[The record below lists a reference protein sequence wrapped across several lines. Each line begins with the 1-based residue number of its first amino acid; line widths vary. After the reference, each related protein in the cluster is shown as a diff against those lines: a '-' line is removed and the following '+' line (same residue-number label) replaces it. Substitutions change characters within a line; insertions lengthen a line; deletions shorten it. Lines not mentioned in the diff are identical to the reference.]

1 MAFVVGHF
9 GDIRSFVVLL
19 CSCLAENAHSSL
31 SAHACVCVCVYE
43 LQLVCFCRL
52 CVNARTLEI
61 YNKPCP
67 STWLLTESA
76 CHATRGK
83 TRRHDTR
90 RQETE
95 EAAAGGGAGTRH
107 TAHGTQ
113 TQDTSRQRHNKADNC
128 RHCATSDCDKQRSA
142 AHRKATHNAAFRLG
156 GSTNPLP
163 SLLSP
168 FPLLSLHTSRTPLS
182 FLIMLIYIQFSLSK

>member
-1 MAFVVGHF
+1 MRGHWKF
-9 GDIRSFVVLL
+9 ITNR
-19 CSCLAENAHSSL
+19 APAHGSSQ
-31 SAHACVCVCVYE
+31 S
-43 LQLVCFCRL
+43 R
-52 CVNARTLEI
+52 
-61 YNKPCP
+61 
-67 STWLLTESA
+67 
-76 CHATRGK
+76 HATPRE
-83 TRRHDTR
+83 TRRDDTTPGDR
-90 RQETE
+90 RSSS
-95 EAAAGGGAGTRH
+95 RWRSRWRSWH